1 MNILELLGIENP
13 KFMAIIFSENI
24 KNMIETVY
32 QGKTHVVSP
41 TEGNGG
47 WFICADVL
55 TETNG
60 IYGHDIESI
69 LTQNLDLLSVV
80 PISEAVNEEGQP

>member
-1 MNILELLGIENP
+1 MNILQLLGIENP
-13 KFMAIIFSENI
+13 KSMAVKFSENI
-24 KNMIETVY
+24 KNTVETAY

-47 WFICADVL
+47 WFICADIL

-60 IYGHDIESI
+60 IYGHDIENI
-69 LTQNLDLLSVV
+69 LMQNLDLLSVV
-80 PISEAVNEEGQP
+80 PLGEAVNGEGQP